1 MLVKDVMQTGV
12 ITVSPFSSLREAMK
26 LMREKELQSIVV
38 DKKDKNDAYGILTY
52 TTVLQEIV
60 ADEGDIDLLNVYDVY
75 AKPALTVS
83 KELNIKVVAKM
94 MVNQKYKRLLVTE
107 ANELIGII
115 SMTDIVD
122 TIFDMVDTDSPP
134 Q

>member
-1 MLVKDVMQTGV
+1 MLVKDVMRTDV
-12 ITVSPFSSLREAMK
+12 ITVSPFTSLRDAIA
-26 LMREKELQSIVV
+26 LMREKNLQSIVV
-38 DKKDKNDAYGILTY
+38 DKKDKHDAYGMLTY

-60 ADEGDIDLLNVYDVY
+60 ADDGDIDLLNVYDVY

-107 ANELIGII
+107 SNELIGII

-122 TIFDMVDTDSPP
+122 TIFDMVDAGDS
-134 Q
+134 

>member
-1 MLVKDVMQTGV
+1 MLVKDVMRTGV
-12 ITVSPFSSLREAMK
+12 ITISPFSSLREAITM
-26 LMREKELQSIVV
+26 MRENDLQSIVV

-60 ADEGDIDLLNVYDVY
+60 ADDGDIDLLNVYDVY

-83 KELNIKVVAKM
+83 KELNIKIVAKM

-122 TIFDMVDTDSPP
+122 TIFDMVGTE
-134 Q
+134 QA